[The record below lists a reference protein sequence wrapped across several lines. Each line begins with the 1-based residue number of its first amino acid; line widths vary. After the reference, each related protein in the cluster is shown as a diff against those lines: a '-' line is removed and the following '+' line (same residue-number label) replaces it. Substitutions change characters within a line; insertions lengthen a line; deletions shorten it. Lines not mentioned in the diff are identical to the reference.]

1 MGKRSYRQYC
11 GLAASL
17 DVVGERWALLIVR
30 DLVPGPRRFSD
41 LLAGLPGL
49 ATDVLTERLRAL
61 EAAGAV
67 EQRRVKHPVPAQLYA
82 LTERGEELA
91 AIAGTLA
98 QWGMPLLP
106 PPSAAEAAGYRREPR
121 WALQAMAR
129 RYRGGLPHGEYRLTI
144 GDDELRVDV
153 ADGRARVRYG
163 HGEGAPTMHLVCSDE
178 VFFDHVGR
186 AAAAAAGRSPR
197 AAGKRGVVVVGSDAE
212 VDAFFAALPAPA
224 TAPRRSASTA
234 SSTE

>member
-1 MGKRSYRQYC
+1 MAKRSYRQYC

-91 AIAGTLA
+91 GIAGTLA

-129 RYRGGLPHGEYRLTI
+129 RYRGGLPDGEYRFTI

-153 ADGRARVRYG
+153 GDGRARVRYG
-163 HGEGAPTMHLVCSDE
+163 HGEGAPRTHLMCSDAG
-178 VFFDHVGR
+178 FFDHIGR
-186 AAAAAAGRSPR
+186 AAAAAAGRPLR
-197 AAGKRGVVVVGSDAE
+197 AGARRGTVVVGSDADL
-212 VDAFFAALPAPA
+212 DAFFAALPAPV
-224 TAPRRSASTA
+224 TGPRRVASPPQ
-234 SSTE
+234 